1 MFQIQIQTNLL
12 SREYCNLQKQIRYEI
27 QVKQKK
33 EIRQNDNFQYP
44 EYLNFQYLYNIYRT
58 KLHFQIKKRQFQ

>member
-12 SREYCNLQKQIRYEI
+12 SREYCNVQKQIRYKI

-33 EIRQNDNFQYP
+33 EKRQNDNFQYP
-44 EYLNFQYLYNIYRT
+44 EYLNFQYL
-58 KLHFQIKKRQFQ
+58 L